1 MYREKKIINV
11 CDSCAAYS
19 LYLYHFIHWLCIC
32 TRNFKIHT
40 IFFISITKL
49 HLPNTLTYHIIM
61 PCLSNCLFNTF
72 IDPLLTFCSLRP
84 SNNCLE
90 LPVVFFLCSPN
101 IWYAKW
107 FHIPFWKFCVV
118 LSSRID
124 YKLASIAWCIRIT
137 LVYFRWDTMKRDM
150 ASEVAKTDRKKQQE
164 NTVERWFRQA
174 NTKHCQTLFD
184 FPTRLIRINSMQ
196 NKWKAREYQ

>member
-1 MYREKKIINV
+1 MWFV
-11 CDSCAAYS
+11 CSVLS
-19 LYLYHFIHWLCIC
+19 LFLYHFIHWLCIC
-32 TRNFKIHT
+32 TAHATLKYTPSFSYPSRSCICW
-40 IFFISITKL
+40 
-49 HLPNTLTYHIIM
+49 TLTYHIIM

-90 LPVVFFLCSPN
+90 LPVVFFLCSLN

-124 YKLASIAWCIRIT
+124 YKLASIAWCVRIT
-137 LVYFRWDTMKRDM
+137 LVDFRWDTMKRDM
-150 ASEVAKTDRKKQQE
+150 ASEVAKTDGKKTTRE
-164 NTVERWFRQA
+164 
-174 NTKHCQTLFD
+174 HCWALILKSKYQTLPKVIWFSNE
-184 FPTRLIRINSMQ
+184 TNSQKFNAEQM
-196 NKWKAREYQ
+196 KGAWISVI

>member
-1 MYREKKIINV
+1 MYV
-11 CDSCAAYS
+11 
-19 LYLYHFIHWLCIC
+19 IHVQRTLS
-32 TRNFKIHT
+32 
-40 IFFISITKL
+40 ISITLFIGFAYAHATLKYT
-49 HLPNTLTYHIIM
+49 PSFSYPSRSCICRTLTYHIIM